1 MLDELRQAPLF
12 ADLTEEDL
20 EQQYLIKGERRA
32 DDPPEREVAPGL
44 LDPLVSEM

>member
-32 DDPPEREVAPGL
+32 DHPSKERLRLASWIP
-44 LDPLVSEM
+44 

>member
-32 DDPPEREVAPGL
+32 DDPPKERLRLASWIP
-44 LDPLVSEM
+44 